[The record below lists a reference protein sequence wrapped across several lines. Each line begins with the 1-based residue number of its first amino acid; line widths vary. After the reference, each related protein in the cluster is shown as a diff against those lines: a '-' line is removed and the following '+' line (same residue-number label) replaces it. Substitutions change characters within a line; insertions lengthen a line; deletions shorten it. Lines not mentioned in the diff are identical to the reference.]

1 MYHGLYK
8 TTTMQLNKC
17 NHNSFFF
24 FFSTGSI
31 PRQGAGYAEHVH
43 EECLP
48 FWGRKKKKKCA
59 YTHTSELIQQSCH
72 SRSPSSLW
80 KKLIAW
86 RHNSTQYAMH
96 ALLTGISNSSTWR
109 HSPPAPLPYI
119 PLLPT
124 DQKHDQA
131 WKSHPHHQR
140 ASKKIATAHLHIKL
154 LTTC

>member
-1 MYHGLYK
+1 MGFIKQLQCSWTSA
-8 TTTMQLNKC
+8 TTTL
-17 NHNSFFF
+17 FFF
-24 FFSTGSI
+24 FFPQEAYPGKAQAMLNMCTKN
-31 PRQGAGYAEHVH
+31 AY
-43 EECLP
+43 P
-48 FWGRKKKKKCA
+48 FEGEKKKKCA

-109 HSPPAPLPYI
+109 HSPPAPLPYT

>member
-24 FFSTGSI
+24 FPQEAYPGKA
-31 PRQGAGYAEHVH
+31 QAMLNMCMKNAY
-43 EECLP
+43 P
-48 FWGRKKKKKCA
+48 FEGETKKKEKGA

-96 ALLTGISNSSTWR
+96 ALLTGISNSST
-109 HSPPAPLPYI
+109 
-119 PLLPT
+119 
-124 DQKHDQA
+124 
-131 WKSHPHHQR
+131 
-140 ASKKIATAHLHIKL
+140 
-154 LTTC
+154 

>member
-1 MYHGLYK
+1 MGFIKQLQCSWTSA
-8 TTTMQLNKC
+8 TTTL
-17 NHNSFFF
+17 FFF
-24 FFSTGSI
+24 FFHRKHTQARRRLCWTCARRM
-31 PRQGAGYAEHVH
+31 PTLLRE
-43 EECLP
+43 
-48 FWGRKKKKKCA
+48 KKKKKKKSA

-109 HSPPAPLPYI
+109 HSPPAPLPYT

>member
-1 MYHGLYK
+1 MGFIKQLQCSWTSA
-8 TTTMQLNKC
+8 TTTL
-17 NHNSFFF
+17 FFF
-24 FFSTGSI
+24 HRKHTQARRRLCWTCARRM
-31 PRQGAGYAEHVH
+31 PTLLREK
-43 EECLP
+43 
-48 FWGRKKKKKCA
+48 KKKKKCA

-109 HSPPAPLPYI
+109 HSPPAPLPYT